1 MKLLTVKEF
10 KDSATKALKS
20 KEPIIIMRRGDMAG
34 IFFPTPLDAFPF
46 ELKKDIFLSITESIK
61 RKLKARGVR
70 EEEVLGDFERHR
82 KTRR

>member
-1 MKLLTVKEF
+1 
-10 KDSATKALKS
+10 
-20 KEPIIIMRRGDMAG
+20 MRRGDMAG
-34 IFFPTPLDAFPF
+34 IFLPTPLDVFPF

-70 EEEVLGDFERHR
+70 EEEVLEDFERHR